1 MRLKWKILF
10 AATFWLCCLEAS
22 SQQNR
27 IDSLTH
33 LIKTIKNDSAKCEL
47 LYQLGVT
54 YSRVDYKVS
63 LVLYDSILKIVAR
76 NKNFEKIEADAFVE
90 IGNVGFEHGDY
101 ALSIEYYTKAEERFN
116 SFTGNQKTS
125 GLGTIYNN
133 VGAILSL
140 ANDWENA
147 QKYYLRALKEYEK
160 LNDISRMVT
169 TYFNIAFVYSDMDE
183 WGKSY
188 EHMLKSFNLTKQSR
202 NKPQNLQT
210 TYRLATICFK
220 LGRIAEGQK
229 YLNIADSLLLTLG
242 EPLDLIYYNHAYGT
256 YYQQVGHYTSAI
268 EHHMRAYK
276 TAVKWVDPY
285 YEADET
291 LEIGIDYLKLKKFDS
306 AEFYFKKSYD
316 ISIKYK
322 YKPKVL
328 LSLISLS
335 DLAETKGNYEE
346 AYNYKKKQASF
357 ADSLVKEQNQYR
369 VLLLDGEFAAQKRA
383 SEIKQLQ
390 QDKQLQA
397 MSLERKSTL
406 NYLLVGSIVILL
418 VLGFLVYRNLH
429 HRHTLAKQKE
439 QLQQQ
444 RIRELEKDRQLIAVD
459 SMLRG
464 QEEER
469 SRMAK
474 DLHDGLGGM
483 LSGVKLSLGAMKG
496 NIILSEDNTKLFGR
510 VLDQLDHSI
519 NEMRRIA
526 HNMMPEALVK
536 LGLRQAIQDYCDGL
550 NESSKMN
557 FKTQFYGLENR
568 LDASA
573 EIVVYRIVQ
582 ELLNN
587 VVKHSNASEAL
598 VQVMRH
604 ENNLTITIEDNGHG
618 FDVNVIDEK
627 KSAGLANVR
636 SRVDYLKGQMDIQSS
651 QPNGTSVHID
661 FVIPDKQ

>member
-1 MRLKWKILF
+1 MHLKWKILSV
-10 AATFWLCCLEAS
+10 TILWLCCIHAS

-27 IDSLTH
+27 IDSLKRLLPTA
-33 LIKTIKNDSAKCEL
+33 KNDSVKCEL
-47 LYQLGVT
+47 LYQLGT
-54 YSRVDYKVS
+54 AYSRVDYKVS
-63 LVLYDSILKIVAR
+63 LVLYDSILEIVSR
-76 NKNFEKIEADAFVE
+76 NKNLQKIEADTFLE
-90 IGNVGFEHGDY
+90 IGNIGFEHGDY
-101 ALSIEYYTKAEERFN
+101 ALSIEYYTKAEEKFN
-116 SFTGNQKTS
+116 GFTGNAKTS
-125 GLGTIYNN
+125 GLGAIYNN

-147 QKYYLRALKEYEK
+147 QKYYLRALNEYEK

-169 TYFNIAFVYSDMDE
+169 VYFNIAFVYSDMDE

-220 LGRIAEGQK
+220 LGRIAEGQV
-229 YLNIADSLLLTLG
+229 YLKKADSLLKTLG

-256 YYQQVGHYTSAI
+256 YHQQVGNFRSAVRY
-268 EHHMRAYK
+268 HLRAYE

-306 AEFYFKKSYD
+306 AEFYFKKSYE
-316 ISIKYK
+316 ISTKYK

-328 LSLISLS
+328 LSLLSLS

-346 AYNYKKKQASF
+346 AYRYKKKQAMF

-397 MSLERKSTL
+397 MSIERKSTL
-406 NYLLVGSIVILL
+406 NYLLVASIAVLL

-429 HRHTLAKQKE
+429 HRHTLAKQQE
-439 QLQQQ
+439 LLHQQ
-444 RIRELEKDRQLIAVD
+444 RIRELEKDRKLIAVD
-459 SMLRG
+459 SMLKG

-496 NIILSEDNTKLFGR
+496 NIILSEDNTKLFAR

-519 NEMRRIA
+519 AEMRRVA

-536 LGLRQAIQDYCDGL
+536 LGLQQAIQDYCDSL
-550 NESSKMN
+550 NESISTIK
-557 FKTQFYGLENR
+557 FKTQFYGLDQR
-568 LDASA
+568 LEASA
-573 EIVVYRIVQ
+573 EIVVYRIIQ

-604 ENNLTITIEDNGHG
+604 ENFLTVTVEDNGHG
-618 FDVNVIDEK
+618 FVISEVDEK
-627 KSAGLANVR
+627 KGAGLANVR
-636 SRVDYLKGQMDIQSS
+636 SRVDYLKGHLDIQSS
-651 QPNGTSVHID
+651 PGKGTSIHID
-661 FVIPDKQ
+661 FIIQDK